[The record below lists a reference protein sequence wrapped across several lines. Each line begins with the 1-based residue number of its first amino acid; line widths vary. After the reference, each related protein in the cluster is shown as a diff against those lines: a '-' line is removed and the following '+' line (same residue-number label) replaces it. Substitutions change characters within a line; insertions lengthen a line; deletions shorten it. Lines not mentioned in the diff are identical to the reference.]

1 MNVCPLHERT
11 WAMPRVQVQN
21 IPNVLY
27 NSTIQVLECFINNET
42 KLKTN
47 NNTGHITATYI

>member
-21 IPNVLY
+21 I
-27 NSTIQVLECFINNET
+27 INNET

>member
-1 MNVCPLHERT
+1 
-11 WAMPRVQVQN
+11 MPRVQVQN
-21 IPNVLY
+21 IPNVFY

-47 NNTGHITATYI
+47 NNTGHITATYIQTYE